1 MADYTMYSLPELR
14 KLSKANFP
22 KIQELEKTNET
33 IDVSLE
39 LSLAKEQDVAIRN
52 ALAIKQEEADKRKN
66 NSSPSRKARS
76 ERSDRCKSDTQQWVA
91 LMGISKTP
99 NVDYRGKPRKDFH
112 HENHR
117 KNR

>member
-14 KLSKANFP
+14 KLSKANFL

-33 IDVSLE
+33 IDVSFE
-39 LSLAKEQDVAIRN
+39 LLLQENRTSRFAMLLQLSRRKLARERSD
-52 ALAIKQEEADKRKN
+52 
-66 NSSPSRKARS
+66 SSPSRKARS
-76 ERSDRCKSDTQQWVA
+76 QRSDRCKSDTQQWVA

-99 NVDYRGKPRKDFH
+99 NVDYRGKPRKNFH